1 MNMPDEADH
10 STRQEVVN
18 QLLGSIA
25 HEEMALAN
33 LLNAGASKLHAF
45 IGSEYNFPT
54 HPSNQEIMTMNKAAL
69 HLIRSAV
76 MKDWFLLNKLEEIFA
91 FDERQN
97 TFDTPNLFTEEV
109 KEEGNEDT
117 ESEVAEEENNTF
129 DSEEESNEDSLGGQ
143 DESEEFLN
151 E

>member
-1 MNMPDEADH
+1 MNMPDEAGN
-10 STRQEVVN
+10 STRQEVVD

-54 HPSNQEIMTMNKAAL
+54 QPSNQEIMTMNKAAL
-69 HLIRSAV
+69 HLLRSAV

-97 TFDTPNLFTEEV
+97 ASDTPNLFTEEMV
-109 KEEGNEDT
+109 EEVNEDT
-117 ESEVAEEENNTF
+117 EPEVAEEENDAPN
-129 DSEEESNEDSLGGQ
+129 SQGESNEDNLGGQ
-143 DESEEFLN
+143 DEPEEFFN